1 MRVLFALLVLANIA
15 WFAWTHWVERPV
27 VDAAPARV
35 TAPQLVLAREA
46 PAAEAAA
53 RPQVLPA
60 ENCLSLGPFSDLTD
74 AARAS
79 TLLRE
84 SGLEP
89 RQRAGEGVVWKGF
102 WVSLERVPDRAS
114 ADGIIERLRRFG
126 IGDAYSM
133 PDEGRQITISLG
145 LFTER
150 QRALRRM
157 DEVKALGF
165 EPLMAERERNGTVY
179 WIDVDVESP
188 AKLPDAAKLN
198 GDVSRILRLEI
209 QPCNAAAGSSRPV
222 PDLAQGKALPG

>member
-15 WFAWTHWVERPV
+15 WYAWTHWVLQPV
-27 VDAAPARV
+27 EGAAPAKV
-35 TAPQLVLAREA
+35 EAPRLVLAREA
-46 PAAEAAA
+46 PATEAAA
-53 RPQVLPA
+53 RPPIPVA

-84 SGLEP
+84 NGLEP
-89 RQRAGEGVVWKGF
+89 RQRAGEGVVWKGY

-126 IGDAYSM
+126 VGDAYAM

-145 LFTER
+145 LFSER
-150 QRALRRM
+150 QRALQRM

-165 EPLMAERERNGTVY
+165 EPLMAERERSGTVY

-198 GDVSRILRLEI
+198 GDGSRILRLEI
-209 QPCNAAAGSSRPV
+209 QPCDAAAGDSHPA
-222 PDLAQGKALPG
+222 PDLAQGKVLPG